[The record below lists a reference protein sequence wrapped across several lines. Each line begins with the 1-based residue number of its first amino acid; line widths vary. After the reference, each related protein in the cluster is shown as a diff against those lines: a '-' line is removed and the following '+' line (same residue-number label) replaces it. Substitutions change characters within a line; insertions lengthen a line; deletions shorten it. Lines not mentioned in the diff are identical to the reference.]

1 MARDYIQRMDCVF
14 CTGVARSG
22 DVVLEDQRT
31 WVVLHED
38 WSVRGHAMVVWKVH
52 VENFSDLTPEDAAHF
67 ARVHRRAEKALLD
80 VTKADRAILMKLG
93 IATPHLHLHIY
104 PVSAALDRD
113 AVMRVINGETRETRD
128 VAFVNALR
136 SACAQPESW

>member
-1 MARDYIQRMDCVF
+1 MDCVF
-14 CTGVARSG
+14 CTDVTRSG
-22 DVVLEDQRT
+22 DVVFEDQRT
-31 WVVLHED
+31 WVVLHDD
-38 WSVRGHAMVVWKVH
+38 WSVRGHAMVVWKLH

-104 PVSAALDRD
+104 PVRASLDRD
-113 AVMRVINGETRETRD
+113 AVMRIMNAETREVRD
-128 VAFVNALR
+128 DAFVQEIR
-136 SACAQPESW
+136 SHLTSRH

>member
-1 MARDYIQRMDCVF
+1 MECVF
-14 CTGVARSG
+14 CGDVTRSG
-22 DVVLEDQRT
+22 DVVFEDQRT
-31 WVVLHED
+31 WVVLHDD

-67 ARVHRRAEKALLD
+67 ARVHRKAERALLAI
-80 VTKADRAILMKLG
+80 TGADRAILMKLG

-113 AVMRVINGETRETRD
+113 AVMRIINGETREKRD
-128 VAFVNALR
+128 EPFVDAVRKHLTSR
-136 SACAQPESW
+136 H

>member
-1 MARDYIQRMDCVF
+1 MECVF
-14 CTGVARSG
+14 CSDVTRSG
-22 DVVLEDQRT
+22 DVVFEDQRT
-31 WVVLHED
+31 WVVLHDD

-67 ARVHRRAEKALLD
+67 ARVHRKAERALLD

-113 AVMRVINGETRETRD
+113 AVMRIIDARTREPRD
-128 VAFVNALR
+128 ESFVEDVRKHLTSR
-136 SACAQPESW
+136 H

>member
-1 MARDYIQRMDCVF
+1 MAGDYIQPMDCVF
-14 CTGVARSG
+14 CTDVTRSG
-22 DVVLEDQRT
+22 DVVFEDQRT
-31 WVVLHED
+31 WVVLHDD
-38 WSVRGHAMVVWKVH
+38 WSVRGHAMVVWKLH

-104 PVSAALDRD
+104 PVRASLDRD
-113 AVMRVINGETRETRD
+113 AVMRIINAETRETRD
-128 VAFVNALR
+128 DVFVQEMRNHLTSR
-136 SACAQPESW
+136 H

>member
-1 MARDYIQRMDCVF
+1 MDCVF
-14 CTGVARSG
+14 CTDVTRSG
-22 DVVLEDQRT
+22 DVVFEDQRT
-31 WVVLHED
+31 WVVLHDD
-38 WSVRGHAMVVWKVH
+38 WSVRGHAMVVWKLH

-104 PVSAALDRD
+104 PVRASLDRD
-113 AVMRVINGETRETRD
+113 AVMRIINAETRETRD
-128 VAFVNALR
+128 DVFVQETRNHLTSR
-136 SACAQPESW
+136 H

>member
-1 MARDYIQRMDCVF
+1 MAGDYIQPMDCVF
-14 CTGVARSG
+14 CTDVTRSG
-22 DVVLEDQRT
+22 DVVFEDQRT
-31 WVVLHED
+31 WVVLHDD
-38 WSVRGHAMVVWKVH
+38 WSVRGHAMVVWKLH

-104 PVSAALDRD
+104 PVRASLDRD
-113 AVMRVINGETRETRD
+113 AVMRIINAETRETRD
-128 VAFVNALR
+128 DVFVQETRNHLTSR
-136 SACAQPESW
+136 H

>member
-1 MARDYIQRMDCVF
+1 MDCVF
-14 CTGVARSG
+14 CIDVTRSG
-22 DVVLEDQRT
+22 DVVFEDQRT
-31 WVVLHED
+31 WVVLHDD
-38 WSVRGHAMVVWKVH
+38 WSVRGHAMVVWKLH

-104 PVSAALDRD
+104 PIRASLDRD
-113 AVMRVINGETRETRD
+113 AVMRIINAETREKRD
-128 VAFVNALR
+128 DALIDAVR
-136 SACAQPESW
+136 QAVSSRA